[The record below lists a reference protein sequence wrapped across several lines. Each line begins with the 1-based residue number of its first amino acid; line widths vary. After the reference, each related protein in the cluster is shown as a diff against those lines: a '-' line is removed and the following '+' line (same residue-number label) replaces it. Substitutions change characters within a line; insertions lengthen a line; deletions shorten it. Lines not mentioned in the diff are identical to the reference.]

1 MPTWLRSAP
10 AAIAF
15 TGLTDVP
22 LPEAVVELQVEA
34 GELAGGWTDFN
45 PDIPRGSQD
54 LPIVDAVADQI
65 FARANEL
72 RLGPIRHSP
81 HAAAAEALT
90 CRAGR
95 PSRSRSMAWLASWR
109 RCVRNWS
116 RNFANCAPWCFSGW
130 PPELKI
136 AADS

>member
-1 MPTWLRSAP
+1 MSDDDQKRYADLVEICAR
-10 AAIAF
+10 AIAF

-72 RLGPIRHSP
+72 RLGLFGRKPVPLTRH
-81 HAAAAEALT
+81 
-90 CRAGR
+90 
-95 PSRSRSMAWLASWR
+95 
-109 RCVRNWS
+109 
-116 RNFANCAPWCFSGW
+116 
-130 PPELKI
+130 
-136 AADS
+136 